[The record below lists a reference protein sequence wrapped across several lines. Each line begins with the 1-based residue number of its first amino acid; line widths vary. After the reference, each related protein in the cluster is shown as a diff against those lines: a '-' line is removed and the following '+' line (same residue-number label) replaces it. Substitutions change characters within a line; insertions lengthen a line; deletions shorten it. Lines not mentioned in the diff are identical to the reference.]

1 MDRLRLTLAWLAS
14 LVYWVIG
21 GLIFLL
27 LAVALPWLL
36 EPDRAR
42 VIAQKILSLSFRGF
56 ARLLRFFDVVE
67 CDYEGFE
74 RVREAKGPLILAPN
88 HPALWDAVFVLAGTE
103 GMACVLKAGLMNN
116 PLLYGGATAA
126 GFIPNEPAHKML
138 RLCIETL
145 KREGRLLYFPE
156 GTRTRPEHGL
166 LNPFHGGIGIV
177 AKNSGAP
184 VWPVHVR
191 TNSRYLCKGWPLW
204 RLPDGKIRVHMSV
217 GEPVSFPS
225 GGDIQAFLDDLHA
238 RHLAALEKPAA

>member
-1 MDRLRLTLAWLAS
+1 MDRLRLTSAWLAC
-14 LVYWVIG
+14 LVYWVVG
-21 GLIFLL
+21 GLAFLL
-27 LAVALPWLL
+27 LSVVLPLVFEPNAARAL
-36 EPDRAR
+36 
-42 VIAQKILSLSFRGF
+42 AQKILRGSFRGF
-56 ARLLRFFDVVE
+56 VGLLHFFDVVE
-67 CDYEGFE
+67 CEYEGFE
-74 RVREAKGPLILAPN
+74 RVRDAKGPLILEPN
-88 HPALWDAVFVLAGTE
+88 HPALWDAVFVLAKAE

-145 KREGRLLYFPE
+145 KRDGRLLFFPE

-184 VWPVHVR
+184 VWPVFVR

-204 RLPDGKIRVHMSV
+204 RLPSEKIRIRMTV

-225 GGDIQAFLDDLHA
+225 GGDMQTFLDDLHA
-238 RHLAALEKPAA
+238 RHLAALETPAS